1 MKDEI
6 ERNEEYKKGYED
18 GYEKGYTDGF
28 YAPKIGSEVMR
39 SNGDK
44 GVITHVDRVKKT
56 VYILW
61 SDGRASYDN
70 IDSYPPTFRTHDIRR
85 ILRELKEGEQQYES
99 VTKFMKIGGEM

>member
-6 ERNEEYKKGYED
+6 ERSEEYKK

-28 YAPKIGSEVMR
+28 YAPKLGSEVMR

-44 GVITHVDRVKKT
+44 GVITYVDRVKKK

-85 ILRELKEGEQQYES
+85 ILRELRENEQQYES
-99 VTKFMKIGGEM
+99 VTKFMNLGGEM

>member
-6 ERNEEYKKGYED
+6 ERSEEYKK

-28 YAPKIGSEVMR
+28 YAPKLGSEVMR

-44 GVITHVDRVKKT
+44 GVITYVDRVKKK

-85 ILRELKEGEQQYES
+85 ILRELKEGEQHYES
-99 VTKFMKIGGEM
+99 VTKFMKMGSEM